1 MIDKVEI
8 KTMDKAKL
16 DRADLAHWLSRSPNE
31 RIEAVENLRK
41 QVDGCSA
48 RLQRTLRIIKRS

>member
-8 KTMDKAKL
+8 RSLDKAKY
-16 DRADLAHWLSRSPNE
+16 DRADLAHWLSRTPNE

-41 QVDGCSA
+41 QVDGSSA